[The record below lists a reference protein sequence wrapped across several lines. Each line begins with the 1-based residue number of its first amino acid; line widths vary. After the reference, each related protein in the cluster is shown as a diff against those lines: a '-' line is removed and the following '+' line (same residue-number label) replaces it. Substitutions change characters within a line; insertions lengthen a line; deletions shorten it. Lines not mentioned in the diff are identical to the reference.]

1 MKFDNENEVIAFIQE
16 KVRPKA
22 LSGLFDESQI
32 AYSNLNDLG
41 WENKLLGIRKIE
53 LEYQFIYDTKPIKEI
68 YYCNLYSDS
77 LRLYQNL
84 SYNTKFELHIIK
96 PDGVH
101 FRRLSDSDV
110 IKLVDRTKYPDV
122 VQQIEQH
129 RDILTSRLVQT
140 ADMVPFDPIKVI
152 RLWLDIYHASNASLI
167 K

>member
-16 KVRPKA
+16 VVRPKA
-22 LSGLFDESQI
+22 LSSVFDESLI
-32 AYSNLNDLG
+32 SYSKLKDLE

-53 LEYQFIYDTKPIKEI
+53 LEYQFIYDGRYFKEI
-68 YYCNLYSDS
+68 YYCNLYSNS

-84 SYNTKFELHIIK
+84 SYNTKFELHTIK
-96 PDGVH
+96 PDGTY

-110 IKLVDRTKYPDV
+110 IKFVDRVKYPQT

-140 ADMVPFDPIKVI
+140 ADMVPFDPIKAI
-152 RLWLDIYHASNASLI
+152 RVWLDVNGVYGKHLE
-167 K
+167 

>member
-16 KVRPKA
+16 KVRPKT
-22 LSGLFDESQI
+22 LNGLFDESLI
-32 AYSNLNDLG
+32 SYSNLKDLG
-41 WENKLLGIRKIE
+41 WEDKVE
-53 LEYQFIYDTKPIKEI
+53 LEYQFIYDGRYIKEI

-84 SYNTKFELHIIK
+84 SYNTKFELHTIK
-96 PDGVH
+96 PDGVY

-110 IKLVDRTKYPDV
+110 IKLVDRTKYQDV

>member
-16 KVRPKA
+16 KVRPKT
-22 LSGLFDESQI
+22 LNGLFDESLI
-32 AYSNLNDLG
+32 SYSNLKDLG
-41 WENKLLGIRKIE
+41 WEDKLLGIRKVE
-53 LEYQFIYDTKPIKEI
+53 LEYQFIYDGRYIKEI

-84 SYNTKFELHIIK
+84 SYNTKFELHTIK
-96 PDGVH
+96 PDGVY

-110 IKLVDRTKYPDV
+110 IKLVDRTKYQDV